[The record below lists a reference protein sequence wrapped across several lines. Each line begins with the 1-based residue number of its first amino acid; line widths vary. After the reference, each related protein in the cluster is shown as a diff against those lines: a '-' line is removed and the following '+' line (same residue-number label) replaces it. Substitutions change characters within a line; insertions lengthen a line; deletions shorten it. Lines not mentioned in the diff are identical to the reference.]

1 MTYEEAARI
10 LDPETSREALLPYAY
25 DPQYQQMLLRKA
37 CVIAANV
44 LESYAALT
52 VSCPEGDLIMPGGE
66 TFEAK
71 FLSLPRVSYEPLR
84 PADAM
89 PVNRIKIQ
97 YDGEELTVQ
106 EICERLER
114 AETRAEKKIKQMTP
128 CDRCTYDPPSSGDGK
143 PCSFCPA
150 SKKED

>member
-1 MTYEEAARI
+1 MTYEEAAKI

-37 CVIAANV
+37 CVIAVNA
-44 LESYAALT
+44 LESYAAL
-52 VSCPEGDLIMPGGE
+52 VASCPEGDLIMPGGE
-66 TFEAK
+66 MLK
-71 FLSLPRVSYEPLR
+71 IKILSLPCISYEPPRL
-84 PADAM
+84 ADAM

-114 AETRAEKKIKQMTP
+114 AETRAEKKIKQLTP
-128 CDRCTYDPPSSGDGK
+128 CDRCAYDPPSSGDGK

>member
-1 MTYEEAARI
+1 MGGIKMTYEEAARI

-37 CVIAANV
+37 CVIAANA
-44 LESYAALT
+44 LESYAAL
-52 VSCPEGDLIMPGGE
+52 VASCPEGDLIMPGGE
-66 TFEAK
+66 MLK
-71 FLSLPRVSYEPLR
+71 IKILSLPCISYEPPRL
-84 PADAM
+84 ADAM

-114 AETRAEKKIKQMTP
+114 AEKKALDGWNTIDSLYGMCGQY
-128 CDRCTYDPPSSGDGK
+128 CDDKISEYFHRWP
-143 PCSFCPA
+143 
-150 SKKED
+150 